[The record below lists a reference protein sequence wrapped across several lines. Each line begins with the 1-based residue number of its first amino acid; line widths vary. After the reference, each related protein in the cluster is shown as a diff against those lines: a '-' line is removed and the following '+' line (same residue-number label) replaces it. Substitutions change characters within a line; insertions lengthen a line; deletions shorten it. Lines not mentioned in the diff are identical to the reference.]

1 MQTQTKKWLTRQ
13 EAADQAE
20 VHLRTIARWLEEGLL
35 TRHRIRGGRGIRID
49 AAELAR
55 VNEPGTEG

>member
-20 VHLRTIARWLEEGLL
+20 VHLRTIARWLAEGTL
-35 TRHRIRGGRGIRID
+35 TGHRIRKGRRIWID
-49 AAELAR
+49 AEELTR
-55 VNEPGTEG
+55 VHAGTEG